1 MSFLEVLDMS
11 FSYNKKNIFSNF
23 SLSLEKGDHLVVTGA
38 SGRGKSTLLRI
49 LAGLENPDQ
58 GQIKL
63 SGRTLFDDSNV
74 VAPHEREIGMVFQD
88 YALFPHMTI
97 KENVEYANPRL
108 IQAQEWLRKVKL
120 ENKLNSYPREL
131 SGGEQQRVALVR
143 TLAAKPRLVLL
154 DEPFSSLDP
163 ELREELELLTYELLN
178 EFNISSIQVTHQL
191 NKEFSIPR
199 KIIAL

>member
-23 SLSLEKGDHLVVTGA
+23 SLSLGKGEHLVLTGP

-49 LAGLENPDQ
+49 LAGLENPDN

-63 SGRTLFDDSNV
+63 SDKILFNSSHIV
-74 VAPHEREIGMVFQD
+74 TPHEREIGMVFQD
-88 YALFPHMTI
+88 YALFPHMSI
-97 KENVEYANPRL
+97 KENVEYANPRQ
-108 IQAQEWLRKVKL
+108 IDAQVWLSKVKL

-143 TLAAKPRLVLL
+143 TLAAKPRLVLM

-163 ELREELELLTYELLN
+163 QLREELELLTYKLLN
-178 EFNISSIQVTHQL
+178 EFGTSSIQVTHQL
-191 NKEFSIPR
+191 NKEFPIKR
-199 KIIAL
+199 RVIAL